1 MVLKIGRLARNI
13 TAGYAGAAVNGL
25 MFLVLT
31 PMVIRHLGPVEYG
44 LWALATALGSYFGFL
59 NAGSGAAGVRSVAAH
74 LDAGRVDQ
82 ANREIGSIFRI
93 YFLLGALACIGLI
106 LLSTFALD
114 RFHVDAASQGPV
126 RTLLILIALNFLVSF
141 PYGLTRSILAGMHCF
156 GLLNAIEVC
165 TALFRLI
172 ATALLLTLGYSVVAL
187 GAVQLAASVAG
198 HLARAIAIRRI
209 APAIRL
215 TGGHAYRGLER
226 GASRFSALSFG
237 YESAKTLFDNADLL
251 ILGVLAGPQSVALFA
266 AGATLASLIA
276 KGLQPISGVLFP
288 LASRLEA
295 SSRRDDASRMLE
307 VATRVNLA
315 LAMPIAT
322 LLVVDGAAILHHWA
336 GESFVAGTSALRA
349 LALAGLAGAA
359 SLTATT
365 LLFGAGKVTG
375 LLKAEALRYLLNL
388 GLFVAGYHWFSLAG
402 AAAGTLIATAGVDV
416 LLILRRGCA
425 WAGVEAGGFFL
436 RSILAPIGAGLPV
449 VLLLWRWQQ
458 WIPDPGLAL
467 LGMRAVACVAG
478 FALVYGLSGTFRE
491 ERLLMSRAWAEVVR

>member
-1 MVLKIGRLARNI
+1 LKIGRLARNI

-25 MFLVLT
+25 MFLILT

-74 LDAGRVDQ
+74 LDMGRIDQ

-93 YFLLGALACIGLI
+93 YLILGTLACTGLV
-106 LLSTFALD
+106 LMSFFALD
-114 RFHVDAASQGPV
+114 RFHVDVQSQGPI
-126 RTLLILIALNFLVSF
+126 RMLLVLIALNFLVSF
-141 PYGLTRSILAGMHCF
+141 PFGLTRSVLAGMHCF

-172 ATALLLTLGYSVVAL
+172 ASAWLLSAGYSVVAL
-187 GAVQLAASVAG
+187 GAVQLVASIAG
-198 HLARAIAIRRI
+198 HLARGLAIRRI
-209 APAIRL
+209 APGIRL
-215 TGGHAYRGLER
+215 TGGSAYRGLER
-226 GASRFSALSFG
+226 SASYFSALSFG

-251 ILGVLAGPQSVALFA
+251 ILGMLAGPQGVAVFA
-266 AGATLASLIA
+266 AGATLASLIG

-288 LASRLEA
+288 LASRIEA
-295 SSRRDDASRMLE
+295 SSGREEASRMLE

-322 LLVVDGAAILHHWA
+322 LLAVDGSAILRHWA
-336 GESFVAGTSALRA
+336 GESFMAGASALRA
-349 LALAGLAGAA
+349 LALAGLVGAA

-365 LLFGAGKVTG
+365 LLFGAGKVVG
-375 LLKAEALRYLLNL
+375 LLKAEALRYVLNL
-388 GLFVAGYHWFSLAG
+388 ALVVAGYHWFSIAG

-416 LLILRRGCA
+416 FLILRRGCA
-425 WAGVEAGGFFL
+425 WAGVEPGGFFL
-436 RSILAPIGAGLPV
+436 RSILAPVGAGLPV
-449 VLLLWRWQQ
+449 VLVLWIWKQ
-458 WIPDPGLAL
+458 WLPDPGLSML
-467 LGMRAVACVAG
+467 VIRTLACLAG